1 MTKTSS
7 QHEAFSSRTQQKVF
21 FSKTQELQTN
31 INESDDDE
39 NDINAIIKDDLTTN
53 VCCQY

>member
-7 QHEAFSSRTQQKVF
+7 QYEAFSSRTQQKVF
-21 FSKTQELQTN
+21 SSRTQKLQTN
-31 INESDDDE
+31 INENDDDE
-39 NDINAIIKDDLTTN
+39 NDIDAIIKDDLTTN